1 MKPPFTVGGPK
12 PVDVDTAISNRMSNA
27 TPMSEATGGSAGAAQ
42 SIPRDDHQHP
52 RLTSTTPQLSGANGQ
67 TTIAFTRG
75 FTKEPG
81 STFTVIEANTN
92 PVPDFKVMR
101 WLRKDG
107 ADWVSTA
114 DQTVD
119 ANQIWGCVV
128 YGQRA
133 RANPVLN
140 LGGIVLIGPLLTALG
155 VLSGYAPY
163 MPLETGT
170 KFTAIIIASS
180 QP

>member
-12 PVDVDTAISNRMSNA
+12 PVDVDDAITRRISTSI
-27 TPMSEATGGSAGAAQ
+27 PMPETTGGNAGDLMKIQ
-42 SIPRDDHQHP
+42 GEGHQHP

-67 TTIAFTRG
+67 TTITFTRG
-75 FTKEPG
+75 FSKEPG

-92 PVPDFKVMR
+92 PVPDFKVMK

-163 MPLETGT
+163 APLETGT